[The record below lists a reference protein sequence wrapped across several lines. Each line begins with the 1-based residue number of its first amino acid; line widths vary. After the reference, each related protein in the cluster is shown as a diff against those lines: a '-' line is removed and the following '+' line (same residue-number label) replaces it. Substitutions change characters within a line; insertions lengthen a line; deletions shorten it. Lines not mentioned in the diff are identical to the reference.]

1 MLLME
6 ELDAGSV
13 VRTGGDATRQVAAK
27 ALQIC
32 PDIEIGW
39 KIADIASTI
48 SYFPHIH
55 VHKINIP
62 FSGTGPG
69 EWLLI
74 YSPKVRSFV

>member
-1 MLLME
+1 ME

-32 PDIEIGW
+32 PDAEIGR

-55 VHKINIP
+55 VHKIDIP
-62 FSGTGPG
+62 FSGTGSS

-74 YSPKVRSFV
+74 YSPKVRSFI